1 MEEAKIYIACK
12 YKHIYYA
19 PDFIRLIKLLEN
31 LKKIGEKD
39 IKALKIV
46 CLPWWCYEYFYYLC
60 IFFIF
65 FFTMTIYCFSDFK
78 VNSNKNKDY
87 VYSLEDQLLICLGF

>member
-46 CLPWWCYEYFYYLC
+46 CLGAMSIFLSLYFLYILFYYDYIL
-60 IFFIF
+60 FF
-65 FFTMTIYCFSDFK
+65 
-78 VNSNKNKDY
+78 
-87 VYSLEDQLLICLGF
+87 